1 MACRGVFF
9 AITPAQAEALE
20 SAEDDDDLMALVEEI
35 EEAWEADNVA
45 ECDKAWDAM
54 HRSLT
59 DGQLEYGNGPHPLSL
74 CVLGPNQLYEGDD
87 YIVSLVS
94 PSQVVEVS
102 TALQAITVEWFREQY
117 RTVVP
122 HDYAPEYGDDDM
134 EYTWEWF
141 QGVRELYAKA
151 AARGR
156 AIVFTVDQ

>member
-9 AITPAQAEALE
+9 AITPAQAAALE
-20 SAEDDDDLMALVEEI
+20 AAEDDDDLMGLIEEI
-35 EEAWEADNVA
+35 EEAWEGESVA

-59 DGQLEYGNGPHPLSL
+59 DGQLEYGNGPYPLSH
-74 CVLGPNQLYEGDD
+74 CVLGPNQLHEGDD

-94 PSQVVEVS
+94 PDQVVEVS
-102 TALQAITVEWFREQY
+102 AALQAITAEWFRERY
-117 RTVVP
+117 RSVVP
-122 HDYAPEYGDDDM
+122 ADYAPEYGDDDM
-134 EYTWEWF
+134 AYTWEWF
-141 QGVRELYAKA
+141 QDVRELYARA